1 MITAATLGLCTAARG
16 GSVIAQTAYKGLL
29 VTEAATGGYQAGQG
43 INAVREGDTVNGAI
57 DILAGSLR
65 VGGSILSAS
74 EFTKLAKSTAS
85 GPASKIHITEAV
97 SQDVQ
102 NGVARPA
109 GGVKAAKTASQ
120 TARALQGNEKYPGVD
135 RFRDITL
142 RKGKIVYGGVPG
154 QTAFYTTESGLARAN
169 GSRSVLFQG
178 LQVVKNPKHGY
189 RAGVMAYEVL
199 EDTPAA
205 FARTLAN
212 PQHGPGGL
220 PQIVIPDYETVL
232 RPLYYI
238 QLGQ

>member
-1 MITAATLGLCTAARG
+1 
-16 GSVIAQTAYKGLL
+16 
-29 VTEAATGGYQAGQG
+29 
-43 INAVREGDTVNGAI
+43 
-57 DILAGSLR
+57 
-65 VGGSILSAS
+65 
-74 EFTKLAKSTAS
+74 
-85 GPASKIHITEAV
+85 
-97 SQDVQ
+97 
-102 NGVARPA
+102 
-109 GGVKAAKTASQ
+109 
-120 TARALQGNEKYPGVD
+120 
-135 RFRDITL
+135 L